1 MIMELCCASLIIGL
15 LYSVLALG
23 TITSFRIAGF
33 PDMTPDGSFLI
44 GAALCGISILNN
56 IPWWISIIIGCMG
69 GALCGLIT
77 AFLYLK
83 FHISKLLSGILNMT
97 MLYSVSLR
105 IMGRSNLSLQNC
117 ENTLWQIINPT
128 DNLFISL
135 FSCVTILLILFA
147 FYYLF
152 LKTIVGL
159 RLRALGDS
167 ESTFKNKGF
176 PISTY
181 TYIGLAISNAL
192 ASLSGA
198 LVSQYQCFVDVGM
211 GTGVVIV
218 SLAGV
223 IIGETLLKPE
233 KIGTLLIAAIL
244 GMIIYEGII
253 TFCLQL
259 GLPATDLK
267 IATAIMTILF
277 IVLKQIQNNNT
288 NNDRQ
293 IGNQSI

>member
-1 MIMELCCASLIIGL
+1 MELCCASLIIGL

-117 ENTLWQIINPT
+117 
-128 DNLFISL
+128 
-135 FSCVTILLILFA
+135 
-147 FYYLF
+147 
-152 LKTIVGL
+152 
-159 RLRALGDS
+159 
-167 ESTFKNKGF
+167 
-176 PISTY
+176 
-181 TYIGLAISNAL
+181 
-192 ASLSGA
+192 
-198 LVSQYQCFVDVGM
+198 
-211 GTGVVIV
+211 
-218 SLAGV
+218 
-223 IIGETLLKPE
+223 
-233 KIGTLLIAAIL
+233 
-244 GMIIYEGII
+244 
-253 TFCLQL
+253 
-259 GLPATDLK
+259 
-267 IATAIMTILF
+267 
-277 IVLKQIQNNNT
+277 
-288 NNDRQ
+288 
-293 IGNQSI
+293 

>member
-1 MIMELCCASLIIGL
+1 MIIDLCCAALIIGL
-15 LYSVLALG
+15 LYTILALG
-23 TITSFRIAGF
+23 TITSFRIIGF

-44 GAALCGISILNN
+44 GAALSSVCILGGM
-56 IPWWISIIIGCMG
+56 PWWLSIAVGCAG
-69 GALCGLIT
+69 GALCGLLT

-105 IMGRSNLSLQNC
+105 IMGRSNLSLQTSDNSFWRV
-117 ENTLWQIINPT
+117 LNPD
-128 DNLFISL
+128 DNLYL
-135 FSCVTILLILFA
+135 ALLLCFLIVLIIWWV
-147 FYYLF
+147 YTTF
-152 LKTIVGL
+152 LKTIFGL

-167 ESTFKNKGF
+167 ESTFAKKKF
-176 PISTY
+176 PVATY
-181 TYIGLAISNAL
+181 TYIGLAISNVFA
-192 ASLSGA
+192 ALSGA
-198 LVSQYQCFVDVGM
+198 LISQYQCFADVGM
-211 GTGVVIV
+211 GTGVVII

-233 KIGTLLIAAIL
+233 KVSTLLLAAIL
-244 GMIIYEGII
+244 GMIIYEGVI

-259 GLPATDLK
+259 GLHATDLK
-267 IATAIMTILF
+267 IATGIVTILF
-277 IVLKQIQNNNT
+277 IAFRQMQNLKS

>member
-1 MIMELCCASLIIGL
+1 MIVELCCASLVIGL

-33 PDMTPDGSFLI
+33 PDMTPDGSFLM
-44 GAALCGISILNN
+44 GAALSGICVLNGCS
-56 IPWWISIIIGCMG
+56 WWISIIVGCLG
-69 GALCGLIT
+69 GVFCGMIT
-77 AFLYLK
+77 AFLYLR

-105 IMGRSNLSLQNC
+105 IMGRSNISLQGF
-117 ENTLWQIINPT
+117 ENTLWQMFNSY
-128 DNLFISL
+128 DNIYISL
-135 FSCVTILLILFA
+135 SLCLIIVIILFA
-147 FYYLF
+147 IYLF
-152 LKTIVGL
+152 FLNTIPGL

-167 ESTFKNKGF
+167 ESTFQNKGF
-176 PISTY
+176 PISAY
-181 TYIGLAISNAL
+181 TYIGLSISNAF
-192 ASLSGA
+192 AALSGA

-211 GTGVVIV
+211 GTGVVII
-218 SLAGV
+218 SLAGI

-233 KIGTLLIAAIL
+233 KTSSLLTAAVL
-244 GMIIYEGII
+244 GMIIYEGVI

-267 IATAIMTILF
+267 IATAIMTIVF
-277 IVLKQIQNNNT
+277 IALRQIRNTKSNNN
-288 NNDRQ
+288 RQ